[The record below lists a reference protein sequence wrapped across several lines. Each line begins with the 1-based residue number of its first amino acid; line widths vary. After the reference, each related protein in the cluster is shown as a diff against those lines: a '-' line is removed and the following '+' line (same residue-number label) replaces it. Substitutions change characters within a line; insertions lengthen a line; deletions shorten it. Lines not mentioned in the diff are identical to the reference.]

1 LRGEHCKSAAGNNQ
15 LGVKLEA
22 SVECRESRQ
31 TICGHAAK
39 FDTPSPT
46 QSGESDRLVKET
58 GRYNDHGQHA
68 YADEQK
74 ICSIHTIGEPNRS
87 GHYQE

>member
-1 LRGEHCKSAAGNNQ
+1 MASKLKS
-15 LGVKLEA
+15 

-31 TICGHAAK
+31 TVCGHAAK

-46 QSGESDRLVKET
+46 HSGESDRLLKEAE
-58 GRYNDHGQHA
+58 RYNDHGQHA

-74 ICSIHTIGEPNRS
+74 ICSIHTTGEANRS
-87 GHYQE
+87 LLYQE